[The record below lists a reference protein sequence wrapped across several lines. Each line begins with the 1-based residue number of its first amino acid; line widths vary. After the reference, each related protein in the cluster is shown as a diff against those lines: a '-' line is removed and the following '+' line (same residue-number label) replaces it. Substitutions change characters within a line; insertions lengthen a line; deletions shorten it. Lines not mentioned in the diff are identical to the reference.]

1 MTIMTCEQHEEQRL
15 LSLANALSKG
25 IAEMD
30 YKADKQRYLNYLRE
44 MTDLI
49 IMAPANT
56 KAPFGKQPPVPLYA
70 STVDGEQPVINPVL
84 FRTLHSGIE
93 GA

>member
-1 MTIMTCEQHEEQRL
+1 MTIMTREQHEDLRL
-15 LSLANALSKG
+15 LSLASALAKG

-49 IMAPANT
+49 IMAPTN
-56 KAPFGKQPPVPLYA
+56 
-70 STVDGEQPVINPVL
+70 TVDGEQPLINSGL
-84 FRTLHSGIE
+84 FQALHPGLG